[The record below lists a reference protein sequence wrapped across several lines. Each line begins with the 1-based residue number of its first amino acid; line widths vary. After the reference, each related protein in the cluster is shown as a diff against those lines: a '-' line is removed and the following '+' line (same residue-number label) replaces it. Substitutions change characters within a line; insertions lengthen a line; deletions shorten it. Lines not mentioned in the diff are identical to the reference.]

1 MVPFSY
7 ATGSSGCDPCFGRT
21 YRVHLESESVGGKA
35 DPGKE
40 VAGIE
45 AKWGCAGRLRVPD
58 SIREEMG
65 NPNIGMGIG
74 QQEGHRLESR
84 VGGPSK

>member
-1 MVPFSY
+1 M
-7 ATGSSGCDPCFGRT
+7 
-21 YRVHLESESVGGKA
+21 GGKA

-45 AKWGCAGRLRVPD
+45 AKWGYAGRLRVPD

-74 QQEGHRLESR
+74 QQEGHRLKSR
-84 VGGPSK
+84 VGSLQIAPSHSSYIIVLNRA